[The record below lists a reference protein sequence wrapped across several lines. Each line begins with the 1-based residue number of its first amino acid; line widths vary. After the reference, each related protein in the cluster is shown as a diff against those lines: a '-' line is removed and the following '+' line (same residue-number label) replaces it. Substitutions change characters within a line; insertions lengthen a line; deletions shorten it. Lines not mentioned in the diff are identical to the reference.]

1 MASAAKKFEDLEV
14 WKRGC
19 RMAADIYKITENDKI
34 GKDWSLRDQIR
45 RSAVSIPS
53 NIAEGFGRGSD
64 AEFKRFLLIAKGS
77 CAELKTQIYIA
88 ESISFIDKK
97 ISRTYLKECDEISLM
112 ITGLVNYLKT
122 SLK

>member
-19 RMAADIYKITENDKI
+19 RMAADIYKITENNKV
-34 GKDWSLRDQIR
+34 GKDLSLRDQIR